1 MNQQSKESLSKI
13 SPSEI
18 SPLEISPSELSPSE
32 NVRPIFIIE
41 DDPDFAEIYQKHLTR
56 YFPEIPQQVFYNAIE
71 ANAAFSELSE
81 EELPSLIILDILLT
95 GPDGFTLLNELLSYP
110 ETSQIPVLLISSL
123 NLGQMSL
130 QAYNVRAILNKETFT
145 PADFVTK
152 IKDILSPATKTSLAN
167 HLETTEASNEESIPG
182 RTLQAKEGNHAW
194 SAHWGDCTFAC

>member
-130 QAYNVRAILNKETFT
+130 QAYNIRAILNKETFT
-145 PADFVTK
+145 PVDFVTK
-152 IKDILSPATKTSLAN
+152 IKDILSPVTKTSLAN
-167 HLETTEASNEESIPG
+167 HLETTEVSNEESIPG
-182 RTLQAKEGNHAW
+182 RTTQSKEGNHA
-194 SAHWGDCTFAC
+194 

>member
-1 MNQQSKESLSKI
+1 MSQQSKKSLSKI

-81 EELPSLIILDILLT
+81 EELPSLIILDVLLT

-110 ETSQIPVLLISSL
+110 ETSQIPVLLTSSL

-145 PADFVTK
+145 TADFVNQVQ
-152 IKDILSPATKTSLAN
+152 DILKSTN
-167 HLETTEASNEESIPG
+167 HSSAQNDDLVMRG
-182 RTLQAKEGNHAW
+182 LKGNHV
-194 SAHWGDCTFAC
+194 

>member
-1 MNQQSKESLSKI
+1 MNQQPKKSSS
-13 SPSEI
+13 
-18 SPLEISPSELSPSE
+18 EISPSENSTLKILPPE
-32 NVRPIFIIE
+32 IVRPIFIIE
-41 DDPDFAEIYQKHLTR
+41 DDPDFAEIYQKHLKR
-56 YFPEIPQQVFYNAIE
+56 NFPEIPLQIFYNAIE

-81 EELPSLIILDILLT
+81 EELPFLIILDVLLT

-182 RTLQAKEGNHAW
+182 RTLQAKEGNHA
-194 SAHWGDCTFAC
+194 

>member
-1 MNQQSKESLSKI
+1 MTPQPKKSSSKI

-18 SPLEISPSELSPSE
+18 SPSEVSTPKNLPQK

-41 DDPDFAEIYQKHLTR
+41 DDPDFAEIYQKHLVR
-56 YFPEIPQQVFYNAIE
+56 NFPEIPVRIFYNAIE
-71 ANAAFSELSE
+71 ANVAFSELNE

-130 QAYNVRAILNKETFT
+130 QAYNVRTILNKETFT

-152 IKDILSPATKTSLAN
+152 IKDILSPATKTSLDN
-167 HLETTEASNEESIPG
+167 YLETTKASNEESIPG
-182 RTLQAKEGNHAW
+182 RTLQAKEGNHA
-194 SAHWGDCTFAC
+194 

>member
-13 SPSEI
+13 SPSEL

-123 NLGQMSL
+123 NLGGISL

-182 RTLQAKEGNHAW
+182 RTLQAKEGNHA
-194 SAHWGDCTFAC
+194 

>member
-95 GPDGFTLLNELLSYP
+95 GPDCFTL
-110 ETSQIPVLLISSL
+110 
-123 NLGQMSL
+123 
-130 QAYNVRAILNKETFT
+130 
-145 PADFVTK
+145 
-152 IKDILSPATKTSLAN
+152 
-167 HLETTEASNEESIPG
+167 
-182 RTLQAKEGNHAW
+182 
-194 SAHWGDCTFAC
+194 

>member
-1 MNQQSKESLSKI
+1 MNQQPKKSSSKI

-18 SPLEISPSELSPSE
+18 SLSEIIPSEISPSE
-32 NVRPIFIIE
+32 NVRPIFVIE
-41 DDPDFAEIYQKHLTR
+41 DDPEFAEIYQKHLKR
-56 YFPEIPQQVFYNAIE
+56 NFPEIPLQIFYNAIE

-81 EELPSLIILDILLT
+81 EELPSLIILDVLLT

-145 PADFVTK
+145 PADLVSQVQ
-152 IKDILSPATKTSLAN
+152 DILKSINHSSSRNDDLAIRG
-167 HLETTEASNEESIPG
+167 L
-182 RTLQAKEGNHAW
+182 EGNH
-194 SAHWGDCTFAC
+194 D

>member
-1 MNQQSKESLSKI
+1 MNQQSKKISSKI

-18 SPLEISPSELSPSE
+18 SSLKISPSEI
-32 NVRPIFIIE
+32 VRPIFIIE
-41 DDPDFAEIYQKHLTR
+41 DDPDFAEIYQKHLKR
-56 YFPEIPQQVFYNAIE
+56 NFPEIPLQIFYNAIE

-145 PADFVTK
+145 PADFVAK
-152 IKDILSPATKTSLAN
+152 VKDILSPAPKTPSGDDLELVKTSPDIPILSR
-167 HLETTEASNEESIPG
+167 LPQTEGETNA
-182 RTLQAKEGNHAW
+182 
-194 SAHWGDCTFAC
+194 

>member
-56 YFPEIPQQVFYNAIE
+56 YFSEIPQQVFYNAIE

-182 RTLQAKEGNHAW
+182 RTLRVKEGDHA
-194 SAHWGDCTFAC
+194 

>member
-1 MNQQSKESLSKI
+1 MNQQPKKSSSKI
-13 SPSEI
+13 TQSKT
-18 SPLEISPSELSPSE
+18 PLLETMQPKIP
-32 NVRPIFIIE
+32 RPIFIIE

-56 YFPEIPQQVFYNAIE
+56 NFPEIPLQIFYNAIE

-81 EELPSLIILDILLT
+81 DELPSLIILDVLLT

-145 PADFVTK
+145 PADFVNQVQ
-152 IKDILSPATKTSLAN
+152 DILKSTN
-167 HLETTEASNEESIPG
+167 HSSVQNDDLVMRG
-182 RTLQAKEGNHAW
+182 LKGNHV
-194 SAHWGDCTFAC
+194 

>member
-1 MNQQSKESLSKI
+1 MNQQSKKTLSI
-13 SPSEI
+13 VSPSEN
-18 SPLEISPSELSPSE
+18 SPSE

-41 DDPDFAEIYQKHLTR
+41 DDPDFAEIYQMHLKR
-56 YFPEIPQQVFYNAIE
+56 NFPEIPLQIFCNAIE

-81 EELPSLIILDILLT
+81 EELPSLIILDVLLT

-145 PADFVTK
+145 PVDFVAK
-152 IKDILSPATKTSLAN
+152 VKDILSPAPKTPSGDDLELVKTSPDIPILSRSPQTEG
-167 HLETTEASNEESIPG
+167 ETNA
-182 RTLQAKEGNHAW
+182 
-194 SAHWGDCTFAC
+194 

>member
-1 MNQQSKESLSKI
+1 MSQQPKKSLSI
-13 SPSEI
+13 VSPSEI
-18 SPLEISPSELSPSE
+18 SPLEISPSEVSPLE
-32 NVRPIFIIE
+32 IVRSIFIIE
-41 DDPDFAEIYQKHLTR
+41 DDPDFAEIYQKHLQR
-56 YFPEIPQQVFYNAIE
+56 NFPEIPVAVFYNAIE
-71 ANAAFSELSE
+71 ANAAFSELRE
-81 EELPSLIILDILLT
+81 EELPSLIILDVLLT

-182 RTLQAKEGNHAW
+182 RTLQAKEGNHA
-194 SAHWGDCTFAC
+194 

>member
-1 MNQQSKESLSKI
+1 MNQQPEKSSSKTTQSKT
-13 SPSEI
+13 
-18 SPLEISPSELSPSE
+18 PLLETMQPKTP
-32 NVRPIFIIE
+32 RPIFIIE
-41 DDPDFAEIYQKHLTR
+41 DDPDFAEIYQKHLKR
-56 YFPEIPQQVFYNAIE
+56 NFPEIPLQIFYNAIE

-145 PADFVTK
+145 PADLVNQVQ
-152 IKDILSPATKTSLAN
+152 DILKSTN
-167 HLETTEASNEESIPG
+167 HSSAQNGDLVMRG
-182 RTLQAKEGNHAW
+182 LKGNHV
-194 SAHWGDCTFAC
+194 

>member
-13 SPSEI
+13 TQSKT
-18 SPLEISPSELSPSE
+18 PLLETMQPKTP
-32 NVRPIFIIE
+32 RPIFIIE
-41 DDPDFAEIYQKHLTR
+41 DDPDFAEIYQKHLAR
-56 YFPEIPQQVFYNAIE
+56 NFSEIPLQIFYNAIE
-71 ANAAFSELSE
+71 ANAAFSELRE

-145 PADFVTK
+145 PADFVNQVQ
-152 IKDILSPATKTSLAN
+152 DILKSTNHSSARNDDLAMRD
-167 HLETTEASNEESIPG
+167 L
-182 RTLQAKEGNHAW
+182 EGNHA
-194 SAHWGDCTFAC
+194 